1 MELHIHNVHK
11 SFSDNKVLS
20 GASEVFEKGHIYA
33 LLGRN
38 GSGKTTLFD
47 LISGKKEVD
56 EGEIFIL
63 DDGEKRPLTHKD
75 LFYMV
80 ANPLLPNFLTG
91 REFMQFFMDVNKTD
105 IRETRNI
112 DELFDWIE
120 LRDVER
126 DKLIQT
132 YSLGTKNK
140 LQMLMFMLL
149 APPIILMDEP
159 LTSLDVVVQ
168 LQIKNL
174 LKQMEG
180 NHIIIFS
187 THILQLARDLCDSVV
202 ILNHGKLSQLEEGR
216 LQDPNVEQEII
227 DILQKEDADVHTV

>member
-1 MELHIHNVHK
+1 
-11 SFSDNKVLS
+11 
-20 GASEVFEKGHIYA
+20 
-33 LLGRN
+33 
-38 GSGKTTLFD
+38 
-47 LISGKKEVD
+47 
-56 EGEIFIL
+56 
-63 DDGEKRPLTHKD
+63 
-75 LFYMV
+75 
-80 ANPLLPNFLTG
+80 
-91 REFMQFFMDVNKTD
+91 
-105 IRETRNI
+105 
-112 DELFDWIE
+112 
-120 LRDVER
+120 
-126 DKLIQT
+126 
-132 YSLGTKNK
+132 
-140 LQMLMFMLL
+140 MFMLL

-227 DILQKEDADVHTV
+227 DILQKEDADVQTV